1 MTCSVL
7 QTNLEPPTVE
17 QLKAAFSQVPG
28 LTAMDA
34 FTFGRDAL
42 GILSRAMEPDRAR
55 ALQSAFA
62 AQGVETEV
70 VDDASLPPLPEMR
83 MVHKLDP
90 TPDALMICDPLG
102 RSFPLPWPNVML
114 IAAGLVR
121 MTEFKTD
128 EVPVLSG
135 PNTDGGFGGYRSSGV
150 TLTYQKQTHEE
161 RNDRW
166 LLDIVITGGAL
177 RYYVTVNHP
186 DNLPFHYLNE
196 RRTRDLATNFKLL
209 VQDQIASAPNA
220 AVNRGAYYLREN
232 SSQPFRYNSKT
243 SFYNE
248 MTWLLW
254 KIKTAP
260 PAA

>member
-1 MTCSVL
+1 MPCSVL

-17 QLKAAFSQVPG
+17 QLKVAFSQVPG

-34 FTFGRDAL
+34 YTSGRDAF
-42 GILSRAMEPDRAR
+42 GILGHFAEPDHAL
-55 ALQSAFA
+55 ALQSALA
-62 AQGVETEV
+62 AQDIETEV
-70 VDDASLPPLPEMR
+70 VDDASLPPPPQMR

-90 TPDALMICDPLG
+90 TPEALMICDPLG

-121 MTEFKTD
+121 MTEFKT
-128 EVPVLSG
+128 EAVPVLSS
-135 PNTDGGFGGYRSSGV
+135 PPPAAAFDGFRSSG
-150 TLTYQKQTHEE
+150 LGLSYQRQTHEE
-161 RNDRW
+161 LHDRW

-186 DNLPFHYLNE
+186 DNLPFHYLGD

-209 VQDQIASAPNA
+209 VQDEIASAPNA
-220 AVNRGAYYLREN
+220 SLNRGAYYLREN
-232 SSQPFRYNSKT
+232 NDKPFYYPTKAA
-243 SFYNE
+243 FYNE

-254 KIKTAP
+254 KIKQT
-260 PAA
+260 